1 MVGALVDILW
11 LAFLA
16 GTGVYEIVP
25 GFAAGLIAAVAVTCV
40 SPEPSAKVKALFDR
54 ATKPEA

>member
-1 MVGALVDILW
+1 MKAETFQDPSVLLKRALFRSL
-11 LAFLA
+11 
-16 GTGVYEIVP
+16 
-25 GFAAGLIAAVAVTCV
+25 LIAAVAVTCV